1 MVTPAVAGQSRE
13 PLTAIPAQRPI
24 YDGCNKIFRIGKVP
38 CEFSRDQL
46 IQCLSH
52 FERLMYLHLTTRA
65 RSEYYEC
72 YFNFCHMADALKFL
86 AQ

>member
-1 MVTPAVAGQSRE
+1 MVTPVEGDQRRE
-13 PLTAIPAQRPI
+13 PLSTIPAQRPV

-38 CEFSRDQL
+38 YELSRDQL
-46 IQCLSH
+46 IQSLGL
-52 FERLMYLHLTTRA
+52 FGRLMFLHLTTRA